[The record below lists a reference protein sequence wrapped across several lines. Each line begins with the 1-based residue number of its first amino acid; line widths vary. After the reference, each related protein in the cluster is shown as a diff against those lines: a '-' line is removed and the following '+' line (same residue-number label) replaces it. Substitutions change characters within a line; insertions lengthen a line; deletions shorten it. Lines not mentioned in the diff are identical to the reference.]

1 MNTSSLVFIKLQ
13 LQRSEV
19 VTSVTIRLHRARDSM
34 TIGLSQILLMG
45 YSAFGE
51 VGYKTNNLFLPTE
64 DFVSRSR
71 YAFLIHNVILLGSQK
86 MGAYNI
92 YHHFKIYRV

>member
-1 MNTSSLVFIKLQ
+1 M
-13 LQRSEV
+13 
-19 VTSVTIRLHRARDSM
+19 VTSVTIRLHKARDSM

-71 YAFLIHNVILLGSQK
+71 YVKYLRLYCYYAFVKCNSCESVLNGDWS
-86 MGAYNI
+86 
-92 YHHFKIYRV
+92 